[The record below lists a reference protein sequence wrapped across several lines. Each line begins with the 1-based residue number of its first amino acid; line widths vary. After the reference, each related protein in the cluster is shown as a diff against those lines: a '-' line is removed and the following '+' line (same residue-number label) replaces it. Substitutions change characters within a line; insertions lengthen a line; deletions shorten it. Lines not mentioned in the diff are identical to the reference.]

1 MTEVMSLVELIIIYL
16 ACGAPFAVYRATS
29 SHASTST
36 KWLDFAT
43 ALVGWPIF
51 AAMLLT
57 RRVRSSTA
65 APEAGIEKLR
75 VQMETAAFP
84 DNAIQGVFDFRE
96 TFYRFVGLSNAVNE
110 PESDKPATELFEIG
124 GGGNSQTAA
133 RCLARRNRI
142 RLHRHYLK
150 ARLEFMS
157 SIAERADENLNSLAS
172 ELAAHLGDPLTRR
185 ELQPPANVIADSTN
199 NRIQPRNNTVH
210 ATVN

>member
-1 MTEVMSLVELIIIYL
+1 
-16 ACGAPFAVYRATS
+16 
-29 SHASTST
+29 
-36 KWLDFAT
+36 
-43 ALVGWPIF
+43 
-51 AAMLLT
+51 
-57 RRVRSSTA
+57 
-65 APEAGIEKLR
+65 
-75 VQMETAAFP
+75 METAAFP